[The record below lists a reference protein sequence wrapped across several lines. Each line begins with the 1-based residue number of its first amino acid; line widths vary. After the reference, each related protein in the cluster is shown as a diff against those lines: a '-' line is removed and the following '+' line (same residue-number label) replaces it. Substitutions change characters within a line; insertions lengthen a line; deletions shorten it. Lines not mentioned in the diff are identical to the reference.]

1 MNAALEQ
8 VLSLGKVRKRSGAA
22 LNDSSLCDGNIGE
35 TTRAFRNDCL
45 PVIESI
51 DEASSKLFD
60 FSEGMGLA
68 ALIGHQYR
76 SSLLY
81 VELVRFEIP
90 ARIGCSGRSRECLGL
105 SRLSAM
111 HSRASGDASA

>member
-22 LNDSSLCDGNIGE
+22 LNDSSFCNRNVGE
-35 TTRAFRNDCL
+35 TARAFRNNCL
-45 PVIESI
+45 AVVESI
-51 DEASSKLFD
+51 DKAPSELFD

-76 SSLLY
+76 GSLFY
-81 VELVRFEIP
+81 VELIRFEIP
-90 ARIGCSGRSRECLGL
+90 ARVGCSRCRLGKQV
-105 SRLSAM
+105 RQV
-111 HSRASGDASA
+111 